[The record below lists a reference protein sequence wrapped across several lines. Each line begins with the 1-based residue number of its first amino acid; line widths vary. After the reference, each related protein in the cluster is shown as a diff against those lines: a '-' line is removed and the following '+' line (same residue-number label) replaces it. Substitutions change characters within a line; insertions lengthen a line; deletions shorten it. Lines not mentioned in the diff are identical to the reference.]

1 MYLHVM
7 LIFYNKVVWFMLCTN
22 YIWFLLNVFLT
33 SIESLF
39 FLGKLKCCGNLRVEF
54 FMIQFQTL
62 RESVT
67 FHQNHTK
74 PTAFDNH
81 TSNWKMWRIQLMV
94 SGKIFNWTFTSNLN
108 QTFSPNCPS
117 SIEEP
122 ITFQLTIHN
131 NHKIKELIKTYPNQ
145 IIKVFKFFT

>member
-1 MYLHVM
+1 MCDLCCARITFDFCWM
-7 LIFYNKVVWFMLCTN
+7 SFWRQSNLFSFWANWNVVGIYVW
-22 YIWFLLNVFLT
+22 
-33 SIESLF
+33 
-39 FLGKLKCCGNLRVEF
+39 RF

-145 IIKVFKFFT
+145 IIKVLKFFT